1 MSEQTTGLISTLALS
16 QLVDLTRRNFL
27 PAMNMVE
34 TKAMDLF
41 IKDTIPTGYGNSKIY
56 NEIDVETFGNL
67 KREGD
72 DANKK
77 KVGLGYSK
85 TVVAKRIAAE
95 VDITY
100 EMRKYR
106 RDEQVISTFTDLYH
120 FCPQRMELDANH
132 IFSFAGSTS
141 YTDMDGETVTT
152 TVGDGLALGSASHTL
167 AFSDDT
173 YSNLVPNS
181 PQYSQGALEL
191 AEKRFA
197 TQIFNNFGQKRT
209 LRATHLL
216 CADNPVVLRAMKQTI
231 QSTADVD
238 TNNSGIVNTFKGKYK
253 IVALPYLASDANGA
267 YDSDKDNYWALLAAE
282 GSIKDRWQAYL
293 TIFEE
298 PNLKT
303 PSVGNNGE
311 DFHNDNWSFGVRA
324 SYNFATV
331 SPKGIVLS
339 LAS

>member
-1 MSEQTTGLISTLALS
+1 MSEQTVNLISTQTLS
-16 QLVDLTRRNFL
+16 NLVDLTRRNFL
-27 PAMNMVE
+27 PAMNLVE

-41 IKDTIPTGYGNSKIY
+41 IKDVIPSGYGNSKLY
-56 NEIDVETFGNL
+56 NEIDVETFGNV
-67 KREGD
+67 KKEGE
-72 DANKK
+72 DAQKK

-85 TVVAKRIAAE
+85 TVYAKRIAAE
-95 VDITY
+95 VDITW

-132 IFSFAGSTS
+132 IFSFAASTS

-152 TVGDGLALGSASHTL
+152 TVGDGLALASAVHTL
-167 AFSDDT
+167 AFSTTT
-173 YSNLVPNS
+173 YSNIVPNN

-191 AEKRFA
+191 AEKRFV
-197 TQIFNNFGQKRT
+197 TQIMNNFGDKRT
-209 LRATHLL
+209 LRPTHLFTTE
-216 CADNPVVLRAMKQTI
+216 NPVTVRAMKQTM
-231 QSTADVD
+231 QSTADVE
-238 TNNSGIVNTFKGKYK
+238 TSNSGIINTFKGKYK
-253 IVALPYLASDANGA
+253 IVSLPYFASSASGA
-267 YDSDKDNYWALLAAE
+267 YDSTKDNYWGLLAGE
-282 GSIKDRWQAYL
+282 GSIKQRWQAYL

-303 PSVGNNGE
+303 PTAGNNGE

-324 SYNFATV
+324 SYSYATV
-331 SPKGIVLS
+331 SPKGFVIS